1 MANGWFT
8 AFQARVGRWLADKA
22 GVAATEAAFIAPIFI
37 LSGLAMFDL
46 GLAGAKRL
54 ELDQALRAGAQA
66 SMMNISDENEILA
79 ATLTALGESSQG
91 TVQED
96 GICAPNASCVD
107 VSYAC
112 ECSDGT
118 ANACNALCPS
128 SGDIPSAYLTIVAS
142 RRHEGL
148 LIPDM
153 GLRTQITVQTR

>member
-1 MANGWFT
+1 MTDTWFSTFRRGFNRWRAN
-8 AFQARVGRWLADKA
+8 KA

-37 LSGLAMFDL
+37 LGGLAVFDL
-46 GLAGAKRL
+46 GLAGSKRL

-66 SMMNISDENEILA
+66 SMMNISNENEIMA
-79 ATLTALGESSQG
+79 ATLAALGESAQG
-91 TVQED
+91 EVMED
-96 GICAPNASCVD
+96 GICAPNSSCVD

-112 ECSDGT
+112 ECSDGS

-128 SGDIPSAYLTIVAS
+128 SGDIPSAYLTIIAS

-153 GLRTQITVQTR
+153 GLKTQITVQTR